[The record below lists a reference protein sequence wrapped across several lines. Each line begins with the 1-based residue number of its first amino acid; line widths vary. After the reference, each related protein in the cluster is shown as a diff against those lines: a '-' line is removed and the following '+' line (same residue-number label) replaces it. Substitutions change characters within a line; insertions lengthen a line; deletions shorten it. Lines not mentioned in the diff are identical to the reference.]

1 MPMENI
7 VPDIVA
13 GRNAVSEVIRS
24 GREIEYVMVAKGAGG
39 SVLPIISQCRKQGII
54 VKEMPRNKLDLKLG
68 GMNHQGIAAVVSSAE
83 YSEFEDII
91 ENARN
96 DENPLII
103 VLDELEDPHNLG
115 AIIRTAEAAGAKGII
130 IPKRRSVG
138 LNSTVAKVASGALEY
153 VPVARVANIAAT
165 LETLKKHGFWIYGA
179 DMDGQD
185 VYSADMS
192 GKAAL
197 VIGSEG
203 RGISRIVREK
213 CDVIVSIP
221 MMGKINSLNASV
233 AAGILIYE
241 KIRSDKKGLKGEK
254 HSGGK

>member
-1 MPMENI
+1 MPTQNGGM
-7 VPDIVA
+7 PDIVA
-13 GRNAVSEVIRS
+13 GRNAVSELVGS
-24 GREIEYVMVAKGAGG
+24 GREIEYVMVAKGVGG
-39 SVLPIISQCRKQGII
+39 SVLPIISQCRKHGIT
-54 VKEMPRNKLDLKLG
+54 VKEMPRNKLDMKLG
-68 GMNHQGIAAVVSSAE
+68 GINHQGIAAVVSAAE
-83 YSEFEDII
+83 YTAVEDII
-91 ENARN
+91 ASAEN
-96 DENPLII
+96 DENALII

-138 LNSTVAKVASGALEY
+138 LNSTVAKVACGALEY

-179 DMDGQD
+179 DMDGED
-185 VYSADMS
+185 VYGADMS
-192 GKAAL
+192 GKTAL

-203 RGISRIVREK
+203 FGISRIVREK

-221 MMGKINSLNASV
+221 MTGKINSLNASV

-241 KIRSDKKGLKGEK
+241 KIRSDKKAERKI
-254 HSGGK
+254 

>member
-1 MPMENI
+1 MPTQNGGM
-7 VPDIVA
+7 PDIVA
-13 GRNAVSEVIRS
+13 GRNAVSELVGS
-24 GREIEYVMVAKGAGG
+24 GREIEYVMVAKGVGG
-39 SVLPIISQCRKQGII
+39 SVLPIISQCRKRGIT
-54 VKEMPRNKLDLKLG
+54 VKEMPRNKLDMKLG
-68 GMNHQGIAAVVSSAE
+68 GINHQGIAAVVSAAE
-83 YSEFEDII
+83 YTAVEDII
-91 ENARN
+91 ASAEN
-96 DENPLII
+96 DENALII

-138 LNSTVAKVASGALEY
+138 LNSTVAKVACGALEY

-179 DMDGQD
+179 DMDGED
-185 VYSADMS
+185 VYGADMS
-192 GKAAL
+192 GKTAL

-203 RGISRIVREK
+203 FGISRIVREK

-221 MMGKINSLNASV
+221 MTGKINSLNASV

-241 KIRSDKKGLKGEK
+241 KIRSDKKAERKI
-254 HSGGK
+254 